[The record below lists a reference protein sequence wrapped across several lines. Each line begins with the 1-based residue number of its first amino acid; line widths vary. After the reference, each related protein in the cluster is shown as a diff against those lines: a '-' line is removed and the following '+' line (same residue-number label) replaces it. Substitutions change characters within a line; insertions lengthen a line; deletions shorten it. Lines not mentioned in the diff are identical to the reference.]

1 MNKFLD
7 ENTTI
12 LNNLSN
18 FKDLRGLKDS
28 NDPNN
33 KEVNRWSNIHGAIF
47 DVDGTLLDS
56 MVIWEEA
63 AVRYLH
69 SLGLEPEE
77 NLSEKIMTMS
87 MEEGADYVIAHY
99 GINLT
104 RSQIIDGIR
113 ELIRGFYEDEVQLKP
128 GVEQVIKSLASKKIP
143 MIIATSSDSEC
154 VTAGLKRL
162 GVWNYFKGILT
173 CTDIGKGK
181 TEPDIYLA
189 AAKEIGS
196 IPSETIV
203 FEDALHAIVTAK
215 KAGFVTAGIYDSYNQ
230 DEEKIREIADY
241 YYKSWD
247 EVRETIPEK

>member
-1 MNKFLD
+1 MEKKIKEATKQFDTQLNPNKI
-7 ENTTI
+7 T
-12 LNNLSN
+12 
-18 FKDLRGLKDS
+18 
-28 NDPNN
+28 
-33 KEVNRWSNIHGAIF
+33 WANIHGAIF

-99 GINLT
+99 GVKLT
-104 RSQIIDGIR
+104 RKQILDGIR
-113 ELIRGFYEDEVQLKP
+113 KLIRGFYENEVQLKS
-128 GVEQVIKSLASKKIP
+128 GVEQVIKLLAAKEIP
-143 MIIATSSDSEC
+143 MMIATSSDSAC
-154 VTAGLKRL
+154 VVEGLKRL
-162 GVWNYFKGILT
+162 GVWKYFKGILT

-189 AAKEIGS
+189 AAKEVGS
-196 IPSETIV
+196 KPSETVV

-215 KAGFVTAGIYDSYNQ
+215 NAGFVTVGIYDSYNQ
-230 DEEKIREIADY
+230 DEEKIRELADY
-241 YYKSWD
+241 YYKNWD
-247 EVRETIPEK
+247 EVRETLLEK

>member
-1 MNKFLD
+1 MNKFSD
-7 ENTTI
+7 EKTTR
-12 LNNLSN
+12 LNNFN
-18 FKDLRGLKDS
+18 DS
-28 NDPNN
+28 NN
-33 KEVNRWSNIHGAIF
+33 KEANRWANIHGAIF

-69 SLGLEPEE
+69 SLGFEPEE

-99 GINLT
+99 GVNLT
-104 RSQIIDGIR
+104 RKEILDGVR
-113 ELIRGFYEDEVQLKP
+113 ELIRGFYEDEVQLKS
-128 GVEQVIKSLASKKIP
+128 GVEQVIKLLAAKEIP
-143 MIIATSSDSEC
+143 MMIATSSDSEC

-162 GVWNYFKGILT
+162 GVWKYFKGILT

-196 IPSETIV
+196 KPSETVV

-215 KAGFVTAGIYDSYNQ
+215 NAGFITVGIYDSYNQ
-230 DEEKIREIADY
+230 DEEKIRKVAEC
-241 YYKSWD
+241 YYKNWD
-247 EVRETIPEK
+247 QVRETMLEK

>member
-1 MNKFLD
+1 MEEKVNGTTELFDTELNK
-7 ENTTI
+7 
-12 LNNLSN
+12 
-18 FKDLRGLKDS
+18 
-28 NDPNN
+28 N
-33 KEVNRWSNIHGAIF
+33 KEANAWVNIHGAIF

-69 SLGLEPEE
+69 SLGFEPEE

-99 GINLT
+99 GVNLT
-104 RSQIIDGIR
+104 RKEILDGIR

-128 GVEQVIKSLASKKIP
+128 GVEQVIKLLAAKEIP
-143 MIIATSSDSEC
+143 MVIATSSDSEC

-162 GVWNYFKGILT
+162 GVWKYFKGILT

-196 IPSETIV
+196 KPSETIV
-203 FEDALHAIVTAK
+203 FEDALHAIITAK
-215 KAGFVTAGIYDSYNQ
+215 KAGFVTAGIYDDYNQ
-230 DEEKIREIADY
+230 DEEKIREMADY
-241 YYKSWD
+241 YYKNWD

>member
-1 MNKFLD
+1 MNKFSD
-7 ENTTI
+7 EKTTR
-12 LNNLSN
+12 LNNFN
-18 FKDLRGLKDS
+18 DS
-28 NDPNN
+28 NNSNN
-33 KEVNRWSNIHGAIF
+33 KEANGWANIHGAIF

-69 SLGLEPEE
+69 SLGFEPEE

-99 GINLT
+99 GVNLT
-104 RSQIIDGIR
+104 RKEILDGIR

-128 GVEQVIKSLASKKIP
+128 GVEQVIKLLASKDIP

-162 GVWNYFKGILT
+162 GVWKYFKGILT
-173 CTDIGKGK
+173 CSDIGKGK

-196 IPSETIV
+196 KPSETVV
-203 FEDALHAIVTAK
+203 FEDALHAIITAK
-215 KAGFVTAGIYDSYNQ
+215 NVGFITVGIYDSYNQ
-230 DEEKIREIADY
+230 DEEKIRKVADY

-247 EVRETIPEK
+247 EVRETMLEK

>member
-1 MNKFLD
+1 MNKFSD
-7 ENTTI
+7 EKTTR
-12 LNNLSN
+12 LNNFN
-18 FKDLRGLKDS
+18 DS
-28 NDPNN
+28 NNSNN
-33 KEVNRWSNIHGAIF
+33 KEANGWANIHGAIF

-69 SLGLEPEE
+69 SLGFEPEE

-99 GINLT
+99 GVNLT
-104 RSQIIDGIR
+104 RKEILDGVR
-113 ELIRGFYEDEVQLKP
+113 ELIRGFYEDEVQLKS
-128 GVEQVIKSLASKKIP
+128 GVEQVIKLLAAKEIP
-143 MIIATSSDSEC
+143 MMIATSSDSEC

-162 GVWNYFKGILT
+162 GVWKYFKGILT

-196 IPSETIV
+196 KLSETVV

-215 KAGFVTAGIYDSYNQ
+215 NAGFITVGIYDSYNQ
-230 DEEKIREIADY
+230 DEEKIRKVADC
-241 YYKSWD
+241 YYKNWD
-247 EVRETIPEK
+247 EVRESMLEK

>member
-1 MNKFLD
+1 MNKFSD
-7 ENTTI
+7 EKTTR
-12 LNNLSN
+12 LNNFN
-18 FKDLRGLKDS
+18 DS
-28 NDPNN
+28 NNSNN
-33 KEVNRWSNIHGAIF
+33 KEANGWANIHGAIF

-69 SLGLEPEE
+69 SLGFEPEE

-99 GINLT
+99 GVNLT
-104 RSQIIDGIR
+104 RKEILDGIR

-128 GVEQVIKSLASKKIP
+128 GVEQVIKSLAVKDIP
-143 MIIATSSDSEC
+143 MIIATSSDSAC

-162 GVWNYFKGILT
+162 GVWSYFKGILT
-173 CTDIGKGK
+173 CSDIGKGK

-196 IPSETIV
+196 KPSETVV

-215 KAGFVTAGIYDSYNQ
+215 NAGFITVGIYDSYNQ
-230 DEEKIREIADY
+230 DEEKIRKIADC

-247 EVRETIPEK
+247 QVRKTMLEK

>member
-1 MNKFLD
+1 MNKFSD
-7 ENTTI
+7 ENTI
-12 LNNLSN
+12 ISNNFDNN
-18 FKDLRGLKDS
+18 FKNPNDS
-28 NDPNN
+28 NN
-33 KEVNRWSNIHGAIF
+33 KEANRWANIHGAIF

-77 NLSEKIMTMS
+77 NLSEKIMMMS
-87 MEEGADYVIAHY
+87 MEEGAEYVIEHY
-99 GINLT
+99 GVNLT
-104 RSQIIDGIR
+104 RKEILNGIR
-113 ELIRGFYEDEVQLKP
+113 ELIRGFYEDEVQLKS
-128 GVEQVIKSLASKKIP
+128 GVETVIKLLAAKKIP

-162 GVWNYFKGILT
+162 GVWKYFKGILT

-196 IPSETIV
+196 MPQETIV

-230 DEEKIREIADY
+230 DEEKIRKIADY
-241 YYKSWD
+241 YYKNWD
-247 EVRETIPEK
+247 EVRETILEK